1 MQIICKYS
9 FLLIIVELNNSTKS
23 FFPTEYLKLQESFQ
37 KSNSAKWPLPS
48 CKKAFRVFEGK
59 KITSVYFG
67 QE

>member
-1 MQIICKYS
+1 MCC
-9 FLLIIVELNNSTKS
+9 FPLIAVELNNSTKS

-59 KITSVYFG
+59 NIAYISF
-67 QE
+67 